1 MKNLWL
7 ILREIKWITVLALA
21 IALFAVGAAIAGG
34 TMVWVVSLV
43 GLAIVLALVDRE

>member
-7 ILREIKWITVLALA
+7 ILREIKWLTVLALA
-21 IALFAVGAAIAGG
+21 IALVAVVAAVAGG
-34 TMVWVVSLV
+34 TLAGVVSLV